1 MIESKHLE
9 RVAGGKPVA
18 ASPRPALLAE
28 VPITGRALTLPPGPI
43 FHLHRAADSDYEI
56 GEFRAW
62 AGYKNLGVDAV
73 TDGLAHFQHV
83 VSFGA
88 TKDAGRTGVH
98 GHFAHVHV
106 VIPTS
111 GRGVFSYDG
120 VTTEAVPGVVIHQHG
135 GTIHDQFDYSYAGGS
150 MAENKLTPQS
160 LEPAAP
166 GAPTQS
172 FGFLEL
178 FVPLRFANVEI
189 VSPDAVTEGDERSAW
204 DHPYHAEGAG
214 FSLQAA
220 ADPAAAYRPVVGRPD
235 LEARDGG
242 VWGPSG
248 KLCAVWIVRAAQG
261 AAGPPV
267 PLEVAGEAG
276 GLMLLYMVSGSANVV
291 RDDGELVRLQA
302 GDCLTASRALAG
314 DPVDPSPDM
323 SLLKVFISAR
333 AEALRERTQAEIEK
347 LEALGPAIITR
358 REIRPDG
365 DARPVNALH
374 IA

>member
-1 MIESKHLE
+1 MALHDE
-9 RVAGGKPVA
+9 
-18 ASPRPALLAE
+18 ALLAE
-28 VPITGRALTLPPGPI
+28 VPISGRMLALPPGPI
-43 FHLHRAADSDYEI
+43 FHLHRAADSDYQL

-62 AGYKNLGVDAV
+62 AGYKTLGVDAA

-88 TKDAGRTGVH
+88 TQDAGRTGVH
-98 GHFAHVHV
+98 GHFAHVHA

-150 MAENKLTPQS
+150 DAETRRTPQS
-160 LEPAAP
+160 LEPLPP
-166 GAPTQS
+166 GARLQS

-189 VSPDAVTEGDERSAW
+189 VPPTQVTEGDQRSAW
-204 DHPYHAEGAG
+204 DHPYHAKGAA

-220 ADPAAAYRPVVGRPD
+220 DDPAAAYHPVAGRPD

-242 VWGPSG
+242 VWAPSG
-248 KLCAVWIVRAAQG
+248 ELCAVWIVRAARG
-261 AAGPPV
+261 ATGSPA
-267 PLEVAGEAG
+267 PLAIPGERG
-276 GLMLLYMVSGSANVV
+276 GLVILYMVKGSANVV
-291 RDDGELVRLQA
+291 RDDGELVRLNA
-302 GDCLTASRALAG
+302 GDCLTASQDLAG

-323 SLLKVFISAR
+323 SLLKIFISGR
-333 AEALRERTQAEIEK
+333 AEALRERTPAEIEK

-358 REIRPDG
+358 REVRSAG
-365 DARPVNALH
+365 DTRPVNTLH
-374 IA
+374 GS

>member
-1 MIESKHLE
+1 MTLQDD
-9 RVAGGKPVA
+9 
-18 ASPRPALLAE
+18 ALLAE
-28 VPITGRALTLPPGPI
+28 VPISGRTLALPPGPI

-135 GTIHDQFDYSYAGGS
+135 GTIHDQFDYSFAGGGV
-150 MAENKLTPQS
+150 AENKLTPQS
-160 LEPAAP
+160 LEALPA
-166 GAPTQS
+166 GAPVQS

-178 FVPLRFANVEI
+178 FVPLRFANVE
-189 VSPDAVTEGDERSAW
+189 VVPPAQVTDTDQRSAW
-204 DHPYHAEGAG
+204 DHPYHAKGAR
-214 FSLQAA
+214 FALQAPD
-220 ADPAAAYRPVVGRPD
+220 DPAAAYHPVAGRPD

-248 KLCAVWIVRAAQG
+248 DLCAVWIVRAAQG
-261 AAGPPV
+261 ATGAAL
-267 PLEVAGEAG
+267 PLEIPGEVG
-276 GLMLLYMVSGSANVV
+276 GLVLLYMVKGSANVV
-291 RDDGELVRLQA
+291 RDDGELVRLEA

-333 AEALRERTQAEIEK
+333 AEALRERTPAEIEK

-358 REIRPDG
+358 REVRPAG
-365 DARPVNALH
+365 DARPVNTLH
-374 IA
+374 GD

>member
-1 MIESKHLE
+1 MALHDE
-9 RVAGGKPVA
+9 
-18 ASPRPALLAE
+18 ALLAE

-83 VSFGA
+83 ISFGT

-120 VTTEAVPGVVIHQHG
+120 VTTEAVPGVMIHQHG

-150 MAENKLTPQS
+150 MAQNKLTPQS
-160 LEPAAP
+160 LDPVAP
-166 GAPTQS
+166 DAPVQS

-189 VSPDAVTEGDERSAW
+189 VPPQSVTEADQRSAW
-204 DHPYHAEGAG
+204 DHPYHAAGAS
-214 FSLQAA
+214 FSLQTP
-220 ADPAAAYRPVVGRPD
+220 DDSGAAYRAVAGRPD
-235 LEARDGG
+235 LEARDAGI
-242 VWGPSG
+242 WGPSG
-248 KLCAVWIVRAAQG
+248 ELCAVWVVRAAQG
-261 AAGPPV
+261 VAGPPV
-267 PLEVAGEAG
+267 PLEIPGEAG
-276 GLMLLYMVSGSANVV
+276 GLTILYMVRGAANVV
-291 RDDGELVRLQA
+291 RDDGELVQLNA
-302 GDCLTASRALAG
+302 GDCLTANQALAG
-314 DPVDPSPDM
+314 DPVDPSADM
-323 SLLKVFISAR
+323 SLLKVFISSR
-333 AEALRERTQAEIEK
+333 AEGLRERTPAEIEK

-358 REIRPDG
+358 RETRAAG
-365 DARPVNALH
+365 DVRPVNALH
-374 IA
+374 GG

>member
-1 MIESKHLE
+1 MALHDDT
-9 RVAGGKPVA
+9 
-18 ASPRPALLAE
+18 LLAE
-28 VPITGRALTLPPGPI
+28 VPITGRPLTLPPGPI

-62 AGYKNLGVDAV
+62 AGYKNLGVDEA

-120 VTTEAVPGVVIHQHG
+120 VTTEAVPGVMIHQHG

-150 MAENKLTPQS
+150 MAQNKLTPQS
-160 LEPAAP
+160 LDPLPP
-166 GAPTQS
+166 GAPVQS

-189 VSPDAVTEGDERSAW
+189 VPPDLVTENDQRSAW
-204 DHPYHAEGAG
+204 DHPYHAKGAG
-214 FSLQAA
+214 FSLQTPDEAS
-220 ADPAAAYRPVVGRPD
+220 AAYRPVAGRAD
-235 LEARDGG
+235 LEARDAG
-242 VWGPSG
+242 VWGPSNA
-248 KLCAVWIVRAAQG
+248 LCAVWVVRAAQG
-261 AAGPPV
+261 AAGAPA
-267 PLEVAGEAG
+267 PLAIAGESG
-276 GLMLLYMVSGSANVV
+276 GLTILYMVKGSANVV
-291 RDDGELVRLQA
+291 RDDGELVRLNA
-302 GDCLTASRALAG
+302 GDCLTASQALVG

-323 SLLKVFISAR
+323 SLLKVFISGR
-333 AEALRERTQAEIEK
+333 AEALRERTPAEIEK

-358 REIRPDG
+358 REVRPAG

-374 IA
+374 GG

>member
-1 MIESKHLE
+1 MALQDD
-9 RVAGGKPVA
+9 
-18 ASPRPALLAE
+18 ALLTEA
-28 VPITGRALTLPPGPI
+28 PISGRSLALPPGPI
-43 FHLHRAADSDYEI
+43 FHLHRAADSDYEL

-62 AGYKNLGVDAV
+62 AGYRNLGVDAA
-73 TDGLAHFQHV
+73 TNGLAHFQHV
-83 VSFGA
+83 ISFGA

-135 GTIHDQFDYSYAGGS
+135 GTIHDQFDYSYVPSSA
-150 MAENKLTPQS
+150 AENKRTPQS
-160 LEPAAP
+160 LEPQPAEAP
-166 GAPTQS
+166 VRS

-189 VSPDAVTEGDERSAW
+189 VPPAAVTEADQRTAW
-204 DHPYHAEGAG
+204 DHPYHAKGAH
-214 FSLQAA
+214 FALQSP
-220 ADPAAAYRPVVGRPD
+220 DEPAAAYRPVAGRPD

-248 KLCAVWIVRAAQG
+248 QLCAVWIVRAFQG
-261 AAGPPV
+261 AAGAPAS
-267 PLEVAGEAG
+267 LEIAGEHG
-276 GLMLLYMVSGSANVV
+276 GLVILYMVTGSANVV

-323 SLLKVFISAR
+323 SLLKVFISTR
-333 AEALRERTQAEIEK
+333 AEALRERTPAEIEK
-347 LEALGPAIITR
+347 LETLGPAIITR
-358 REIRPDG
+358 REVRPSG
-365 DARPVNALH
+365 DARPVNMLRCS
-374 IA
+374 